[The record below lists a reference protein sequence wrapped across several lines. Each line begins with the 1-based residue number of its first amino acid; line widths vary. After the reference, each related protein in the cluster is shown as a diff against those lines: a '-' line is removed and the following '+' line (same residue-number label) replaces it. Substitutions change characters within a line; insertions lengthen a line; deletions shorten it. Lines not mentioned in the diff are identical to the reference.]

1 MKTDNHTK
9 LAVVAAVLVGL
20 FAVVAVNKYIAN
32 RTTVAPV
39 PKASI
44 LVAVMEI
51 KEGAE
56 IGEEMLGSAEIP
68 FDSLSNMHIALPAKS
83 DPSYQKAFSDVL
95 EKVVKRKSK
104 RLISANTPVFWIDID
119 TEPKT
124 PFADLIAD
132 GCRAVTVPVDSV
144 SSVCGFIKPGSKI
157 DVVLTAT
164 EEKLGLVTGQAAK
177 ETGSRVVS
185 SVILQNVSVI
195 ATDRDYDLQSAS
207 SGYGTMTLSLP
218 TKAAIMMIQA
228 RTMGQVTY
236 MLRNVRDTKTE
247 QDRSNVTVA
256 PGSSFGETV
265 KSFQQPS
272 SVSR

>member
-1 MKTDNHTK
+1 MKADNHTK
-9 LAVVAAVLVGL
+9 IAVVAAVLVGL
-20 FAVVAVNKYIAN
+20 FAVVAVNKYISK
-32 RTTVAPV
+32 RTTVAPT

-44 LVAVMEI
+44 LVATMEI
-51 KEGAE
+51 KEGSE

-68 FDSLSNMHIALPAKS
+68 FDSLSNMHIALPAKN
-83 DPSYQKAFSDVL
+83 DPTYQKAFSDVL
-95 EKVVKRKSK
+95 EKIVKRKAK
-104 RLISANTPVFWIDID
+104 RLVAANTPVFWIDIE

-132 GCRAVTVPVDSV
+132 GSRAVTVPVDSV
-144 SSVCGFIKPGSKI
+144 SSVCGFIKPGSRI

-185 SVILQNVSVI
+185 SVILQNVAVI
-195 ATDRDYDLQSAS
+195 ATDRDYDLQSLS

-218 TKAAIMMIQA
+218 TKAAIMMVQA
-228 RTMGQVTY
+228 RTMGQITY
-236 MLRNVRDTKTE
+236 LLRNVRDTKTE
-247 QDRSNVTVA
+247 QDRTNITVA

-265 KSFQQPS
+265 KAFQ
-272 SVSR
+272 

>member
-32 RTTVAPV
+32 RTSVAPT

-44 LVAVMEI
+44 LVATMEI
-51 KEGAE
+51 KEGTE

-68 FDSLSNMHIALPAKS
+68 IDSLSNMHIVLPSKS
-83 DPSYQKAFSDVL
+83 DPGYQKSFSDVL
-95 EKVVKRKSK
+95 EKVVKRKTK
-104 RLISANTPVFWIDID
+104 RLIGA
-119 TEPKT
+119 KT

-132 GCRAVTVPVDSV
+132 GYRAVTVPVDSV
-144 SSVCGFIKPGSKI
+144 SSVCGFIKPGSRI

-164 EEKLGLVTGQAAK
+164 EEKLGLVTGQTAK

-185 SVILQNVSVI
+185 SVILQNVTVI
-195 ATDRDYDLQSAS
+195 ATDREYDLQSDT

-218 TKAAIMMIQA
+218 TKAAIMLVQA
-228 RTMGQVTY
+228 RTMGQITY
-236 MLRNVRDTKTE
+236 LLRNVRDTKTE
-247 QDRSNVTVA
+247 QDRTNVTVA

-265 KSFQQPS
+265 KSFH
-272 SVSR
+272 